1 MEIGH
6 AFAIVL
12 AGGRGE
18 RFWPLSTETHPK
30 AFLRLVGQQSLLQ
43 ATIERVRLLLPWA
56 RIVVVSGRAHA
67 GLVRQQ
73 LPELPDE
80 NLLLEPLGRDTAA
93 AIGLASLR
101 LESLDREAV
110 MAVLPA
116 DHHIPDEEAFGT
128 CLRRAL
134 EFLERRPTW
143 LVTIGIPPT
152 RPETGYGYLEA
163 GEALSDIHGAFRV
176 HRFVEKPDLE
186 TAEQLARDGRHYWN
200 SGIFLWRNATIQ
212 ALLAQHMPET
222 WAGLCRIRD
231 AWGVERVLVREF
243 SAFRRLSVDYG
254 VLERVEGSLAMIRAD
269 FAWDDLGSW
278 DALARVVPAE
288 ENGNV
293 IIGDVQSLDTSGS
306 VIVSTDQRVAT
317 LGVSGMIVV
326 ASKDGV
332 LVCPKGRSQEV
343 RRLVGDNP

>member
-1 MEIGH
+1 MAIAH
-6 AFAIVL
+6 AFAVVL

-18 RFWPLSTETHPK
+18 RFWPLSTEAHPK
-30 AFLRLVGQQSLLQ
+30 AFLRLVGRRSLLQ
-43 ATIERVRLLLPWA
+43 ATIERVRVLLPWT
-56 RIVVVSGRAHA
+56 RIVVVCGRAHA
-67 GLVRQQ
+67 DLVRQQ
-73 LPELPDE
+73 LPELPGE
-80 NLLLEPLGRDTAA
+80 NLLLEPFGRDTAA

-116 DHHIPDEEAFGT
+116 DHHVPDEEAFGGS
-128 CLRRAL
+128 LRRAL

-163 GEALSDIHGAFRV
+163 GEAFSDIHGAFRV
-176 HRFVEKPDLE
+176 HRFLEKPDLK
-186 TAEQLARDGRHYWN
+186 TAEELARDGRHYWN
-200 SGIFLWRNATIQ
+200 SGIFLWRSATIQ

-231 AWGVERVLVREF
+231 AWGVEEVLVREF

-278 DALARVVPAE
+278 DALARVVQAG
-288 ENGNV
+288 ENGNL
-293 IIGDVQSLDTSGS
+293 IIGEVQSLDTFGS

-317 LGVSGMIVV
+317 LGVSDMIVV

-332 LVCPKGRSQEV
+332 LVCPRGRSQEV
-343 RRLVGDNP
+343 KRLVGDSQ